1 MSTGPARTSVSDPEE
16 HDQSETPKEHTMQ
29 HIMIWLKTEAY
40 DRWQA
45 IHDGYAEDR
54 KEFGITEDHVYRD
67 VRDPGAAMVHLVVED
82 AAKARGWFQTD
93 KFRNGTVEAKVTDR
107 AIYAAD
113 RQV

>member
-1 MSTGPARTSVSDPEE
+1 MSLGRTRTSVSDPEE
-16 HDQSETPKEHTMQ
+16 HNQSERPKEDTMQ

-82 AAKARGWFQTD
+82 AAKAREWFQTD